1 MKKRLLGL
9 LTAAAMLFSAL
20 PVFAGGEIPSGDDL
34 IWFNDGTNAS
44 EFEGGTGKM
53 SVDAGAI
60 KMTLTDNNEE
70 VGKRTQI
77 WQAAKTGLKTAV
89 NSDTTAVLSFKIKA
103 EQTDKHFWLTI
114 GDESASTQSQITTI
128 AMTSSGKLSAASDS
142 KWVGDKAVLNSQ
154 AYAKDYTENT
164 WYDITMAFKADH
176 KIDYYLDGAKW
187 FTATVPEEFNI
198 NSQNMGFRP
207 GIKFS
212 DDFSTP
218 GTANFWIDDIM
229 WLTGSDNG
237 FYAFADSDTYTVENP
252 TIGLKFT
259 EQVSNTDL
267 ASSVKVYNVQKGTQ
281 ISASAAFDGNRDLK
295 ININEKLAAAE
306 EYRIAMPALT
316 SVTGKTIYNDNVYFM
331 SENVGETVVN
341 ADETFDSFTQQ
352 TLDYYNT
359 VSGNSYY
366 YPNGWYLGFRWA
378 SQTKALIEP
387 VEESGRGK
395 VMRFGKSASGEQ
407 ATSSIYY
414 PMPEKINKG
423 VTHISFDIKPEAYK
437 VADSSNF
444 AGLNTLFTLYP
455 DALTA
460 EQRDYTD
467 GNGNNTCQINKMT
480 SQIPL
485 VGMVANRL
493 AFTTKN
499 IFNVAGGDRWGAIS
513 SWIDS
518 QDKSITDPDNNTWYT
533 VKVDIDWSS
542 KKISYN
548 LNDQVTYESTT
559 LLDELGLS
567 NGFGGIGFYT
577 DYNALDNRSLIDNLK
592 IETVMPA
599 SGKSTTTIFSD
610 DFSGYDKSDHKG
622 NVAAEF
628 YKPADWYTNSNWAD
642 QYATLQPLSTTQS
655 DGNEGN
661 VVEFKKQNNSSEPG
675 TWGWAAIYRAFGQK
689 IDSGV
694 LTVEYDIKAIK
705 ALNPEE
711 NSNKAMDQLLLGVYK
726 KNLSG
731 QEIEY
736 PATNEDTGKNL
747 VGRNSDDLKFVGGV
761 QGGAICKFKSNNRN
775 AANFFEVDGGK
786 DCIWNID
793 DAQAWHKVKVTFDYD
808 NKTVATNVDGAEL
821 GTAYPMSGLGIEDG
835 IYALSFG
842 NTQGGNMWQ
851 THIYLDN
858 VTAKLTV
865 DKGGA
870 KVSNIR
876 FVDGKGQKA
885 GVSDSVSTLTE
896 KIEIAFSS
904 AVDESSLT
912 GGITLSDK
920 SGKVISLTN
929 GGFNTDTNTY
939 TAILGDLMKKD
950 TEYTLTTS
958 GITSGGKATDDYSV
972 SFKTAATGAFD
983 VSKPYINGTIAAGN
997 TITIGIKVLNTTGE
1011 NKNVTF
1017 SYATYSGNQMI
1028 GCELEEKGVGGEN
1041 KAVYTKEYTLTLDA
1055 ETAAKLTDIRAFVWG
1070 DLTSVVPLTDFASL
1084 TK

>member
-1 MKKRLLGL
+1 MKRRLLGL
-9 LTAAAMLFSAL
+9 LTAAAMLLSAM
-20 PVFAGGEIPSGDDL
+20 PVFAGGEIPSGNDL
-34 IWFNDGTNAS
+34 IWYNDGTNAS
-44 EFEGGTGKM
+44 EFDGGSGKM
-53 SVDAGAI
+53 SVDAGAV
-60 KMTLTDNNEE
+60 KMTLTDNNED
-70 VGKRTQI
+70 VAARNSI
-77 WQAAKTGLKTAV
+77 WQSAKTGLKASE
-89 NSDTTAVLSFKIKA
+89 NSDTTAVLNFKIMA

-218 GTANFWIDDIM
+218 GTANFKIDDIM
-229 WLTGSDNG
+229 WLTGSDNS
-237 FYAFADSDTYTVENP
+237 FYAFADSDEYTVENP

-259 EQVSNTDL
+259 EQVSNTAL
-267 ASSVKVYNVQKGTQ
+267 ASGIKVYNVQSGAAVAAT
-281 ISASAAFDGNRDLK
+281 AAFDGNRDLK
-295 ININEKLAAAE
+295 INVNEKLTAAE
-306 EYRIAMPALT
+306 EYRIAMPALM
-316 SVTGKTIYNDNVYFM
+316 SVTGKAIYNDNVYFM

-341 ADETFDSFTQQ
+341 MDETFDGFTQQ
-352 TLDYYNT
+352 TLDYYANE
-359 VSGNSYY
+359 SGNSYY

-378 SQTKALIEP
+378 SQNKALIEP
-387 VEESGRGK
+387 VEEDGRGK
-395 VMRFGKSASGEQ
+395 AMRFGKQSSGTE

-414 PMPEKINKG
+414 PMPEKVNKG
-423 VTHISFDIKPEAYK
+423 VTHISFDIKPEAYTTG
-437 VADSSNF
+437 DSSNF

-455 DALTA
+455 ETLTA
-460 EQRDYTD
+460 AQRDYTD
-467 GNGNNTCQINKMT
+467 GTGNTTCQINQKT

-485 VGMVANRL
+485 VGIVGNRL
-493 AFTTKN
+493 AFTIKN
-499 IFNVAGGDRWGAIS
+499 IFNVDGDKRWGALS
-513 SWIDS
+513 SWVDN
-518 QDKSITDPDNNTWYT
+518 QDKSITDPDKNTWYT
-533 VKVDIDWSS
+533 VSVDIDWSV

-548 LNDQVTYESTT
+548 LNNQVTYESTT
-559 LLDELGLS
+559 LLDELGLA
-567 NGFGGIGFYT
+567 NGFGGIGFYS
-577 DYNALDNRSLIDNLK
+577 DYNAVNPCSLIDNLK

-610 DFSGYDKSDHKG
+610 DFSNYTAGTSKTNG
-622 NVAAEF
+622 EF
-628 YKPADWYTNSNWAD
+628 YIPNDWATSHIWETQPSVTLKPNTMTQYDGTEGTAVKIAKSGPFGATN
-642 QYATLQPLSTTQS
+642 
-655 DGNEGN
+655 DGGS
-661 VVEFKKQNNSSEPG
+661 VSL
-675 TWGWAAIYRAFGQK
+675 YRGFGQK
-689 IDSGV
+689 INEGIV
-694 LTVEYDIKAIK
+694 TVEYDINAASALGSSDMDGK
-705 ALNPEE
+705 ALHQFVF
-711 NSNKAMDQLLLGVYK
+711 DVYP
-726 KNLSG
+726 NALTAE
-731 QEIEY
+731 QTAFDN
-736 PATNEDTGKNL
+736 ATNK
-747 VGRNSDDLKFVGGV
+747 VGNSSLIKYINGI
-761 QGGAICKFKSNNRN
+761 QGGAMFVAKDTGTLTDGSLYIN
-775 AANFFEVDGGK
+775 ADYRDWGFSKNSWHHIKTTFDFEAGT
-786 DCIWNID
+786 IQTNID
-793 DAQAWHKVKVTFDYD
+793 SADKGSAYQLSTFGLSDGISGIGFNQAW
-808 NKTVATNVDGAEL
+808 NAQ
-821 GTAYPMSGLGIEDG
+821 
-835 IYALSFG
+835 
-842 NTQGGNMWQ
+842 NTD
-851 THIYLDN
+851 IYLDN
-858 VTAKLTV
+858 VTVKHTV

-885 GVSDSVSTLTE
+885 GISDSVSTLTE

-920 SGKVISLTN
+920 SGKAISLTN

-939 TAILGDLMKKD
+939 TAILGNLMKKD

-997 TITIGIKVLNTTGE
+997 TITIGVKVLNTTGE

>member
-44 EFEGGTGKM
+44 EFEGGIDKM

-77 WQAAKTGLKTAV
+77 WQAAKTGLKTAI

-103 EQTDKHFWLTI
+103 GQTDKHFWLTI
-114 GDESASTQSQITTI
+114 ADESPEGSQITTM
-128 AMTSSGKLSAASDS
+128 AMTSAGKLSASSDG
-142 KWVGDKAVLNSQ
+142 KWVGDNAILNSQ
-154 AYAKDYTENT
+154 IYAKDYTANT
-164 WYDITMAFKADH
+164 WYDITMVFKADH
-176 KIDYYLDGAKW
+176 KTDYYVDGTRW
-187 FTATVPEEFNI
+187 FTATVPETFNI

-229 WLTGSDNG
+229 WLTGSGNG

-423 VTHISFDIKPEAYK
+423 VTHISFDIKTEAYK

-455 DALTA
+455 EALTA

-485 VGMVANRL
+485 VGIVGNRL
-493 AFTTKN
+493 AFTIKN

-513 SWIDS
+513 SDIPG
-518 QDKSITDPDNNTWYT
+518 QDKSILDPDNNTWYT
-533 VKVDIDWSS
+533 VKVDIDWSA

-610 DFSGYDKSDHKG
+610 DFSNYTAGTSKTNG
-622 NVAAEF
+622 EF
-628 YKPADWYTNSNWAD
+628 YIPNDWATSHIWETQPSVTLKPNTMTQYDGTEGTAVKIAKSGSFGATN
-642 QYATLQPLSTTQS
+642 
-655 DGNEGN
+655 DGGS
-661 VVEFKKQNNSSEPG
+661 VSL
-675 TWGWAAIYRAFGQK
+675 YRGFGQK
-689 IDSGV
+689 INEGIV
-694 LTVEYDIKAIK
+694 TVEYDINAASALGSSDMDGK
-705 ALNPEE
+705 ALHQFVF
-711 NSNKAMDQLLLGVYK
+711 DVYP
-726 KNLSG
+726 NALTAE
-731 QEIEY
+731 QTAFDN
-736 PATNEDTGKNL
+736 ATNK
-747 VGRNSDDLKFVGGV
+747 VGNSSLIKYINGI
-761 QGGAICKFKSNNRN
+761 QGGAMFVAKDTGTLTDGSLYIN
-775 AANFFEVDGGK
+775 ADYRDWGFSKNSWHHIKTTFDFEAGT
-786 DCIWNID
+786 IQTNID
-793 DAQAWHKVKVTFDYD
+793 SADKGSAYQLSTFGLSDGISGIGFNQAW
-808 NKTVATNVDGAEL
+808 NAQ
-821 GTAYPMSGLGIEDG
+821 
-835 IYALSFG
+835 
-842 NTQGGNMWQ
+842 NTD
-851 THIYLDN
+851 IYLDN

-920 SGKVISLTN
+920 SGKAISLTN

-983 VSKPYINGTIAAGN
+983 VSQLYINGTIAAGN

-1017 SYATYSGNQMI
+1017 SYATYNGNQMI

>member
-1 MKKRLLGL
+1 MKRRLLGL
-9 LTAAAMLFSAL
+9 LTAAAMLLSAM

-34 IWFNDGTNAS
+34 IWYNDGTNAS
-44 EFEGGTGKM
+44 EFDGGSGKM
-53 SVDAGAI
+53 SVDAGAV
-60 KMTLTDNNEE
+60 KMTLTDNNED
-70 VGKRTQI
+70 VAARNSI
-77 WQAAKTGLKTAV
+77 WQSAKTGLKASE
-89 NSDTTAVLSFKIKA
+89 NSDTTAVLNFKIMA

-187 FTATVPEEFNI
+187 FTATVPETFNI

-341 ADETFDSFTQQ
+341 MDETFDGFTQQ
-352 TLDYYNT
+352 TLDYYANE
-359 VSGNSYY
+359 SGNSYY

-378 SQTKALIEP
+378 SQNKALIEP

-395 VMRFGKSASGEQ
+395 AMRFGKQSSGTE

-414 PMPEKINKG
+414 PMPEKVNKG
-423 VTHISFDIKPEAYK
+423 VTHISFDIKPEAYTTG
-437 VADSSNF
+437 DSSNF

-455 DALTA
+455 ETLTA
-460 EQRDYTD
+460 AQRDYTD
-467 GNGNNTCQINKMT
+467 GTGNTTCQINQKT

-485 VGMVANRL
+485 VGIVGNRL
-493 AFTTKN
+493 AFTIKN
-499 IFNVAGGDRWGAIS
+499 IFNVDGDKRWGALS
-513 SWIDS
+513 SWVDN
-518 QDKSITDPDNNTWYT
+518 QDKSITDPDKNTWYT
-533 VKVDIDWSS
+533 VSVDIDWSA

-548 LNDQVTYESTT
+548 LNNQVTYESTT
-559 LLDELGLS
+559 LLDELGLA
-567 NGFGGIGFYT
+567 NGFGGIGFYS

-622 NVAAEF
+622 NAAAEF

-736 PATNEDTGKNL
+736 PATNEDTVKNL

-786 DCIWNID
+786 DCIWNVD

-808 NKTVATNVDGAEL
+808 NKTVTTNVDGTEL

-876 FVDGKGQKA
+876 FVDGKGNKS
-885 GVSDSVSTLTE
+885 GVSSSVSTLTE
-896 KIEIAFSS
+896 KIEIAFSA
-904 AVDESSLT
+904 AVDESTLSN
-912 GGITLSDK
+912 GVTLSDK
-920 SGKVISLTN
+920 NGDEIVLTGSFN
-929 GGFNTDTNTY
+929 GETNVYSAT
-939 TAILGDLMKKD
+939 LGDLMKKD
-950 TEYTLTTS
+950 TEYTLTAANL
-958 GITSGGKATDDYSV
+958 TSGGKLIEDYSV
-972 SFKTAATGAFD
+972 SFKTAASGVFD

-997 TITIGIKVLNTTGE
+997 TITIGVKVLNTTGE

>member
-1 MKKRLLGL
+1 MKRRLLGL
-9 LTAAAMLFSAL
+9 LTAAAMLLSAM

-34 IWFNDGTNAS
+34 IWYNDGTNAS
-44 EFEGGTGKM
+44 EFDGGSGKM
-53 SVDAGAI
+53 SVDAGAV
-60 KMTLTDNNEE
+60 KMTLTDNNED
-70 VGKRTQI
+70 VAARNSI
-77 WQAAKTGLKTAV
+77 WQSAKTGLKASE
-89 NSDTTAVLSFKIKA
+89 NSDTTAVLNFKIMA

-218 GTANFWIDDIM
+218 GTANFKIDDIM
-229 WLTGSDNG
+229 WLTGSDNS
-237 FYAFADSDTYTVENP
+237 FYAFADSDEYTVENP

-259 EQVSNTDL
+259 EQVSNTAL
-267 ASSVKVYNVQKGTQ
+267 ASGIKVYNVQSGAAVAAT
-281 ISASAAFDGNRDLK
+281 AAFDGNRDLK
-295 ININEKLAAAE
+295 INVNEKLTAAE
-306 EYRIAMPALT
+306 EYRIAMPALM
-316 SVTGKTIYNDNVYFM
+316 SVTGKAIYNDNVYFM

-341 ADETFDSFTQQ
+341 MDETFDGFTQQ
-352 TLDYYNT
+352 TLDYYANE
-359 VSGNSYY
+359 SGNSYY

-378 SQTKALIEP
+378 SQNKALIEP
-387 VEESGRGK
+387 VEEDGRGK
-395 VMRFGKSASGEQ
+395 AMRFGKQSSGTE

-414 PMPEKINKG
+414 PMPEKVNKG
-423 VTHISFDIKPEAYK
+423 VTHISFDIKPEAYTTG
-437 VADSSNF
+437 DSSNF

-455 DALTA
+455 ETLAA
-460 EQRDYTD
+460 AQRDYTD
-467 GNGNNTCQINKMT
+467 GTGNTTCQINQKT

-485 VGMVANRL
+485 VGIVGNRL
-493 AFTTKN
+493 AFTIKN
-499 IFNVAGGDRWGAIS
+499 IFNVDGDKRWGALS
-513 SWIDS
+513 SWVDN
-518 QDKSITDPDNNTWYT
+518 QDKSITDPDKNTWYT
-533 VKVDIDWSS
+533 VSVDIDWSA

-548 LNDQVTYESTT
+548 LNNQVTYESTT
-559 LLDELGLS
+559 LLDELGLA
-567 NGFGGIGFYT
+567 NGFGGIGFYS
-577 DYNALDNRSLIDNLK
+577 DYNAVNPCSLIDNLK

-610 DFSGYDKSDHKG
+610 DFSNYTAGTSKTNG
-622 NVAAEF
+622 EF
-628 YKPADWYTNSNWAD
+628 YIPNDWATSHIWETQPSVTLKPNTMTQYDGTEGTAVKIAKSGPFGATN
-642 QYATLQPLSTTQS
+642 
-655 DGNEGN
+655 DGGS
-661 VVEFKKQNNSSEPG
+661 VSL
-675 TWGWAAIYRAFGQK
+675 YRGFGQK
-689 IDSGV
+689 INEGIV
-694 LTVEYDIKAIK
+694 TVEYDINAASALGSSDMDGK
-705 ALNPEE
+705 ALHQFVF
-711 NSNKAMDQLLLGVYK
+711 DVYP
-726 KNLSG
+726 NALTAE
-731 QEIEY
+731 QTAFDN
-736 PATNEDTGKNL
+736 ATNK
-747 VGRNSDDLKFVGGV
+747 VGNSSLIKYINGI
-761 QGGAICKFKSNNRN
+761 QGGAMFVAKDTGTLTDGSLYIN
-775 AANFFEVDGGK
+775 ADYRDWGFSKNSWHHIKTTFDFEAGT
-786 DCIWNID
+786 IQTNID
-793 DAQAWHKVKVTFDYD
+793 SADKGSAYQLSTFGLSDGISGIGFNQAW
-808 NKTVATNVDGAEL
+808 NAQ
-821 GTAYPMSGLGIEDG
+821 
-835 IYALSFG
+835 
-842 NTQGGNMWQ
+842 NTD
-851 THIYLDN
+851 IYLDN

-904 AVDESSLT
+904 EVDETALT
-912 GGITLSDK
+912 NGATLSDK
-920 SGKVISLTN
+920 SGNAIVLTN
-929 GGFNTDTNTY
+929 GGFNAETNMY
-939 TAILGDLMKKD
+939 TAVLDDLMQKD
-950 TEYTLTTS
+950 TEYTLTVTGAAS
-958 GITSGGKATDDYSV
+958 DDYSV

-997 TITIGIKVLNTTGE
+997 TITIGVKVLNTTGE

>member
-44 EFEGGTGKM
+44 EFEGGIDKM

-77 WQAAKTGLKTAV
+77 WQAAKTGLKTAI

-103 EQTDKHFWLTI
+103 GQTDKHFWLTI
-114 GDESASTQSQITTI
+114 ADESPEGSQITTM
-128 AMTSSGKLSAASDS
+128 AMTSAGKLSASSDG
-142 KWVGDKAVLNSQ
+142 KWVGDKAILNSQ
-154 AYAKDYTENT
+154 IYAKDYTANT
-164 WYDITMAFKADH
+164 WYDITMVFKADH
-176 KIDYYLDGAKW
+176 KTDYYVDGTRW
-187 FTATVPEEFNI
+187 FTATVPETFNI

-229 WLTGSDNG
+229 WLTGSGNG

-423 VTHISFDIKPEAYK
+423 VTHISFDIKTEAYK

-455 DALTA
+455 EALTA

-485 VGMVANRL
+485 VGIVGNRL
-493 AFTTKN
+493 AFTIKN

-513 SWIDS
+513 SDIPG
-518 QDKSITDPDNNTWYT
+518 QDKSILDPDNNTWYT
-533 VKVDIDWSS
+533 VKVDIDWSA

-610 DFSGYDKSDHKG
+610 DFSNYTAGTSKTNG
-622 NVAAEF
+622 EF
-628 YKPADWYTNSNWAD
+628 YIPNDWATSHIWETQPSVTLKPNTMTQYDGTEGTAVKIAKSGSFGATN
-642 QYATLQPLSTTQS
+642 
-655 DGNEGN
+655 DGGS
-661 VVEFKKQNNSSEPG
+661 VSL
-675 TWGWAAIYRAFGQK
+675 YRGFGQK
-689 IDSGV
+689 INEGIV
-694 LTVEYDIKAIK
+694 TVEYDINAASALGSSDMDGK
-705 ALNPEE
+705 ALHQFVF
-711 NSNKAMDQLLLGVYK
+711 DVYP
-726 KNLSG
+726 NALTAE
-731 QEIEY
+731 QTAFDN
-736 PATNEDTGKNL
+736 ATNK
-747 VGRNSDDLKFVGGV
+747 VGNSSLIKYINGI
-761 QGGAICKFKSNNRN
+761 QGGAMFVAKDTGTLTDGSLYIN
-775 AANFFEVDGGK
+775 ADYRDWGFSKNSWHHIKTTFDFEAGT
-786 DCIWNID
+786 IQTNID
-793 DAQAWHKVKVTFDYD
+793 SADKGSAYQLSTFGLSDGISGIGFNQAW
-808 NKTVATNVDGAEL
+808 NAQ
-821 GTAYPMSGLGIEDG
+821 
-835 IYALSFG
+835 
-842 NTQGGNMWQ
+842 NTD
-851 THIYLDN
+851 IYLDN

-920 SGKVISLTN
+920 SGKAISLTN

-983 VSKPYINGTIAAGN
+983 VSQLYINGTIAAGN

-1017 SYATYSGNQMI
+1017 SYATYNGNQMI